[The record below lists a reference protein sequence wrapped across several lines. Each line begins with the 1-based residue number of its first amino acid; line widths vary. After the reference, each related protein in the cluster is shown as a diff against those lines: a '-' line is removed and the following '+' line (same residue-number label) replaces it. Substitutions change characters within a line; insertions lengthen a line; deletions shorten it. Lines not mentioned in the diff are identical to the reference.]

1 MFSIPTLPKILLLIV
16 VVGVVWW
23 WYRRA
28 QVKSREPDE
37 RIDRN
42 ARTSGRPAK
51 PGKAA
56 KPVEDMA
63 QCRVCNAYV
72 AAQGAT
78 RCGRDNCPF

>member
-1 MFSIPTLPKILLLIV
+1 MFSIPTFPKILLLIV

-23 WYRRA
+23 WFRRA

-37 RIDRN
+37 RIDRS
-42 ARTSGRPAK
+42 ARKGGRPAK
-51 PGKAA
+51 PTTSAN
-56 KPVEDMA
+56 PVEDMA

-72 AAQGAT
+72 AAKGAS